1 MVVFRPSKILFSDS
15 KKGNEQDRVQAED
28 PFTAEDNNDCDSTIW
43 MRLSGRRSKV
53 WKHFRANRSDR
64 TRVKCDHCPSVF
76 TYSSST
82 TDFWRHLDSAHNIGR
97 NEEIMTTLVDSGV
110 AEEGSFQISHM
121 YNYLKNLEKRLGVK
135 TQQGVAVSSEI

>member
-53 WKHFRANRSDR
+53 WKHFRVNRNDR

-82 TDFWRHLDSAHNIGR
+82 TDFWRHLDSAHNIGKSGFG
-97 NEEIMTTLVDSGV
+97 IPAMTLIPADKVDI
-110 AEEGSFQISHM
+110 FP
-121 YNYLKNLEKRLGVK
+121 L
-135 TQQGVAVSSEI
+135 QQR